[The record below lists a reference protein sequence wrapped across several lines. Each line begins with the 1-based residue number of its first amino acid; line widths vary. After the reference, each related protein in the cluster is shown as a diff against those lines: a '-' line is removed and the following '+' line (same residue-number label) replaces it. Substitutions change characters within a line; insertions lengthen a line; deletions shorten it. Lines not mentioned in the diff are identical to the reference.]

1 MAKKTTTQ
9 PTLPASKFDGGL
21 LGLIGT
27 SIVAFLSLIAGAA
40 VAAGIAIGGHVFLTP
55 MVMGFV
61 SGLQMDTATLEFVL
75 IVAFYVWL
83 GILGLIA
90 LIALCC
96 GLAGT
101 TTITTRWTVHH
112 TIINGKRLRFTGKAI
127 QLFGNSVKWIFLTII
142 TLGIYGLWVSI
153 KYKKWEVKHTVL
165 EDTTSFPVYPTQQA
179 SVQQTPSYTAQ
190 PQYTANQPQYP
201 AQNGYPTPIVLP
213 PVYPPYAPTYPPVP
227 PCGYNQNK
235 Q

>member
-1 MAKKTTTQ
+1 M
-9 PTLPASKFDGGL
+9 
-21 LGLIGT
+21 
-27 SIVAFLSLIAGAA
+27 AFLSLIAGAA
-40 VAAGIAIGGHVFLTP
+40 VAAGIVIGGHVFLTP

-61 SGLQMDTATLEFVL
+61 SGLQMDTATLEFVI
-75 IVAFYVWL
+75 IVAFYAWY

-153 KYKKWEVKHTVL
+153 KYKKWEVKHI
-165 EDTTSFPVYPTQQA
+165 EIA
-179 SVQQTPSYTAQ
+179 GKA
-190 PQYTANQPQYP
+190 
-201 AQNGYPTPIVLP
+201 
-213 PVYPPYAPTYPPVP
+213 
-227 PCGYNQNK
+227 
-235 Q
+235 